1 MFSAIRLGD
10 SMLSLFDL
18 YHLNLSSELVT
29 LSGCATGSNV
39 VVGGDEL
46 LGLVRGLLYAGAK
59 AVLVTLWDVNDRST
73 AEFMKAFYSH
83 LPGSSN
89 KSSAVQRAVQDLR
102 QSYPHPYYWAPFVMI
117 GDVMSP
123 GEPQRPTSLPV

>member
-59 AVLVTLWDVNDRST
+59 AVLVTLWDVNDQST
-73 AEFMKAFYSH
+73 ADFMKSFYSH
-83 LPGSSN
+83 LPGSPN
-89 KSSAVQRAVQDLR
+89 KSKAVQLAIRDLR
-102 QSYPHPYYWAPFVMI
+102 QNYPHPYYWAPFVMI
-117 GDVMSP
+117 GNVMSAEGP
-123 GEPQRPTSLPV
+123 PERTVTVS